1 MSAVLRFTQAQA
13 ENLIDA
19 IKLPFRKEKELYRA
33 FHKMLGFYPHNIS
46 LYQEA
51 LMHKSMLAHAKSGTP
66 LNNERLEFL
75 GDAVLSAVVG
85 EIVYHHFP
93 RKREGFL
100 TNTRSKIVKRESL
113 GKLAA
118 EIGLD
123 KLIRCNEHNQ
133 THNSYLAGNAFE
145 ALIGAIYLDRGYAYC
160 KCFVK
165 DKILRHLIDLD
176 KVAYQEV
183 NFKSKL
189 LEWCQKHKVALEY
202 VLLAETKAEDGSPLF
217 NSKVVINGF
226 ECARGKGYS
235 KKESHQK
242 ASKNAL
248 HRLKHDHLL
257 HEEVTASSISVKK
270 GESKQLIV

>member
-1 MSAVLRFTQAQA
+1 MSAV
-13 ENLIDA
+13 NLIDA
-19 IKLPFRKEKELYRA
+19 IRLPFRKERELYRV
-33 FHKMLGFYPHNIS
+33 FHNMLGFYPHDIS
-46 LYQEA
+46 VYKEA
-51 LMHKSMLAHAKSGTP
+51 LMHKSMLAQGKEGNR

-75 GDAVLSAVVG
+75 GDAILGAVVG

-100 TNTRSKIVKRESL
+100 TNTRSKIVQREML

-123 KLIRCNEHNQ
+123 KLIRSNDHNQ

-145 ALIGAIYLDRGYAYC
+145 ALIGAIYLDRGYGHC
-160 KCFVK
+160 KSFVK
-165 DKILRHLIDLD
+165 KKILSRLIDID
-176 KVAYQEV
+176 KVAYKEV

-189 LEWCQKHKVALEY
+189 LEWCQKHKVELEY
-202 VLLAETKAEDGSPLF
+202 VLLAETKGEDGSPLF
-217 NSKVVINGF
+217 NTKVLIDGK
-226 ECARGKGYS
+226 ECGRGKGYS

-248 HRLKHDHLL
+248 HRLKNDHRL
-257 HEEVTASSISVKK
+257 HEELTKK
-270 GESKQLIV
+270 VNCTTE

>member
-1 MSAVLRFTQAQA
+1 MSAVLHFVQAQA
-13 ENLIDA
+13 EDLIDA
-19 IKLPFRKEKELYRA
+19 IRLPFRKDKELYRA
-33 FHKMLGFYPHNIS
+33 FHGMLGFYPHDIG

-51 LMHKSMLAHAKSGTP
+51 LMHKSMLAHAKSGSP

-75 GDAVLSAVVG
+75 GDAVLGVIVG
-85 EIVYHHFP
+85 EIVFHHFP

-100 TNTRSKIVKRESL
+100 TNTRSKIVQRESL
-113 GKLAA
+113 GKLAI

-123 KLIRCNEHNQ
+123 KLIRRNEHNQ

-145 ALIGAIYLDRGYAYC
+145 ALIGAIYLDRGYARC
-160 KCFVK
+160 KTFISQ
-165 DKILRHLIDLD
+165 KILHRLIDID

-202 VLLAETKAEDGSPLF
+202 VLLSETKAEDGSPLF
-217 NSKVVINGF
+217 NTKVVINGL

-248 HRLKHDHLL
+248 HRLKHDRKL
-257 HEEVTASSISVKK
+257 HDE
-270 GESKQLIV
+270 LINFRKLGD

>member
-1 MSAVLRFTQAQA
+1 MCAVLNFVQAQA

-19 IKLPFRKEKELYRA
+19 IRLPFRKERKLYRV
-33 FHKMLGFYPHNIS
+33 FHKMLGFYPHDIS
-46 LYQEA
+46 IYQEA
-51 LMHKSMLAHAKSGTP
+51 LMHKSMFAESKSGSK

-75 GDAVLSAVVG
+75 GDAILGAVVG

-93 RKREGFL
+93 HKREGFL
-100 TNTRSKIVKRESL
+100 TNTRSKIVQRETL

-123 KLIRCNEHNQ
+123 KLIRRNEHNQ
-133 THNSYLAGNAFE
+133 MHNSYLAGNAFE
-145 ALIGAIYLDRGYAYC
+145 ALIGAIYLDRGYDHC
-160 KCFVK
+160 KSFISK
-165 DKILRHLIDLD
+165 KILHRLIDID

-189 LEWCQKHKVALEY
+189 LEWCQKRKVTLEF
-202 VLLAETKAEDGSPLF
+202 VLLDETKAEDGSPLF
-217 NSKVVINGF
+217 NTKVVINGY

-248 HRLKHDHLL
+248 HRLKHDRKL
-257 HEEVTASSISVKK
+257 HDELIHKQVNEVDK
-270 GESKQLIV
+270 

>member
-1 MSAVLRFTQAQA
+1 
-13 ENLIDA
+13 
-19 IKLPFRKEKELYRA
+19 
-33 FHKMLGFYPHNIS
+33 
-46 LYQEA
+46 
-51 LMHKSMLAHAKSGTP
+51 

-75 GDAVLSAVVG
+75 GDAILGAVVG

-100 TNTRSKIVKRESL
+100 TNTRSKIVQREML

-123 KLIRCNEHNQ
+123 KLIRSNDHNQ

-145 ALIGAIYLDRGYAYC
+145 ALIGAIYLDRGYGHC
-160 KCFVK
+160 KSFVK
-165 DKILRHLIDLD
+165 KKILSRLIDID
-176 KVAYQEV
+176 KVAYKEV

-189 LEWCQKHKVALEY
+189 LEWCQKHKVELEY
-202 VLLAETKAEDGSPLF
+202 VLLAETKGEDGSPLF
-217 NSKVVINGF
+217 NTKVLIDGK
-226 ECARGKGYS
+226 ECGRGKGYS

-248 HRLKHDHLL
+248 HRLKNDHRL
-257 HEEVTASSISVKK
+257 HEELTKK
-270 GESKQLIV
+270 VNCTTE